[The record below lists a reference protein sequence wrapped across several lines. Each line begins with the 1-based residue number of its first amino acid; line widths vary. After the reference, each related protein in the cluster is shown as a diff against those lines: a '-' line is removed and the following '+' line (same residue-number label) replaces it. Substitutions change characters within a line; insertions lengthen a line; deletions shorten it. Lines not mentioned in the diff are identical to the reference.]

1 MVGRSSLPEAEY
13 LPRRTVAER
22 VARGH
27 ASRDGTPLESL
38 AEWSSASRLVD
49 PVAVLEHQA
58 ERRIPELVPIRYGRM
73 LASPFAFFRGAAAV
87 MAADLST
94 TPATGLQAQLCG
106 DAHLSNFGIFD
117 TPQRTLLFG
126 INDFDETLRGPIEWD
141 VKRLAASVEVA
152 GRDLD
157 FTRAERRAAVLATV
171 RAYRTGMASFAGMRN
186 LEVWYARLSGKGL
199 CRRLRAEADRKA
211 GSEAKKRLRKAMRRD
226 HLHAFERH
234 FRVTDGRPRF
244 VSDPPLLVPVEDL
257 LEGAERERYVEVVR
271 SFLHQYRT
279 SLPPERRLLLESYRY
294 AGMARKVV
302 GVGSVGTRAWVVLM
316 MGRDSSDPLLLQ
328 LKEAQPSVLAPYAG
342 ETPYDCQGR
351 RVVEGQR
358 LIQAASDP
366 LLGWY
371 GLAGFDGREHD
382 FYVRQL
388 WDGKASIE
396 VANLTAR
403 GLGAYGEACG
413 WTLARAHARSGDR
426 VALAA
431 YLDDGDTFDEA
442 IAAFSTAY
450 ADTNEHDHAV
460 LAAAV
465 KKGVVSAID
474 H

>member
-1 MVGRSSLPEAEY
+1 MRVVTMLGRSSLPEAEY
-13 LPRRTVAER
+13 LPR
-22 VARGH
+22 
-27 ASRDGTPLESL
+27 L
-38 AEWSSASRLVD
+38 
-49 PVAVLEHQA
+49 
-58 ERRIPELVPIRYGRM
+58 
-73 LASPFAFFRGAAAV
+73 
-87 MAADLST
+87 
-94 TPATGLQAQLCG
+94 
-106 DAHLSNFGIFD
+106 
-117 TPQRTLLFG
+117 
-126 INDFDETLRGPIEWD
+126 
-141 VKRLAASVEVA
+141 
-152 GRDLD
+152 
-157 FTRAERRAAVLATV
+157 
-171 RAYRTGMASFAGMRN
+171 
-186 LEVWYARLSGKGL
+186 
-199 CRRLRAEADRKA
+199 
-211 GSEAKKRLRKAMRRD
+211 
-226 HLHAFERH
+226 
-234 FRVTDGRPRF
+234 TDGRARF
-244 VSDPPLLVPVEDL
+244 VSDPPLLVPAEDL

-294 AGMARKVV
+294 VGMARKVV

-342 ETPYDCQGR
+342 ETPYDCDGR

-358 LIQAASDP
+358 LIQSASDP

-403 GLGAYGEACG
+403 GLAAYGEACG

-442 IAAFSTAY
+442 ITAFSAAY

-460 LAAAV
+460 LAAAA
-465 KKGVVSAID
+465 KNGVVSAID
-474 H
+474 R